1 MNSGKFASLH
11 SNILARK
18 GDARPWNGPI
28 AKHGVTVDDDEL
40 PRFQPA
46 PSTFQ
51 PTTEPLFSPAQKPA
65 APKPAMPAPRAAKV
79 EAATASLATRP
90 EPAPSFIEVKPAAV
104 QPAPA
109 AVDEM
114 EFSDLSAEPTRGY
127 DPERIKKCTIRMSFI
142 DYERLGIIAVKR
154 NVTRQHLLHE
164 ALERCF
170 TLAAEEYRKDCSCLG
185 SRESCCQG

>member
-1 MNSGKFASLH
+1 MTSKFASLH

-28 AKHGVTVDDDEL
+28 ARHGAAMQDDDL

-51 PTTEPLFSPAQKPA
+51 PTTEPLFATPKAAAPR
-65 APKPAMPAPRAAKV
+65 APKPEPVPPAPR
-79 EAATASLATRP
+79 
-90 EPAPSFIEVKPAAV
+90 PAVTEPSFAEVKPAAV
-104 QPAPA
+104 RPAPA
-109 AVDEM
+109 ACDEM
-114 EFSDLSAEPTRGY
+114 EFSDLSAEPARAY

-164 ALERCF
+164 ALDRCF
-170 TLAAEEYRKDCSCLG
+170 AMAAEEYRKDCSCLG
-185 SRESCCQG
+185 NRESCCQG

>member
-11 SNILARK
+11 SDILARK

-28 AKHGVTVDDDEL
+28 AKHGVTVDDNEL

-46 PSTFQ
+46 ATIFE
-51 PTTEPLFSPAQKPA
+51 PTTEPLFAPAPKAA
-65 APKPAMPAPRAAKV
+65 APKLAPRVQK
-79 EAATASLATRP
+79 P
-90 EPAPSFIEVKPAAV
+90 EPVTPPLFAEVKPAAV

-114 EFSDLSAEPTRGY
+114 EFSDLSAEPARGY

-170 TLAAEEYRKDCSCLG
+170 TMAAEEYRKDCSCLG